1 MDLLFDGKQWIHS
14 RDSAGLLRR
23 ISFFRVVEDLP
34 AGVYAVLASD
44 LVASVV
50 ASYAWQLS
58 DVAAGWLRD
67 EFPAHEHP
75 DVVVVTKRPVLVPK
89 TPVLVPDRYPAC
101 CSLAVLV
108 PCWCLCHWRCPEHGD
123 LSYGNHD

>member
-1 MDLLFDGKQWIHS
+1 MNLLFDGKQWIHS
-14 RDSAGLLRR
+14 RDLAHFMRR
-23 ISFFRVVEDLP
+23 VSFFRVVDSLQP
-34 AGVYAVLASD
+34 GVYAVLASD
-44 LVASVV
+44 QGASVL
-50 ASYAWQLS
+50 ASYGWQLS
-58 DVAAGWLRD
+58 DVAATWLHD
-67 EFPAHEHP
+67 EFPADEHP

-123 LSYGNHD
+123 KSYGSHD